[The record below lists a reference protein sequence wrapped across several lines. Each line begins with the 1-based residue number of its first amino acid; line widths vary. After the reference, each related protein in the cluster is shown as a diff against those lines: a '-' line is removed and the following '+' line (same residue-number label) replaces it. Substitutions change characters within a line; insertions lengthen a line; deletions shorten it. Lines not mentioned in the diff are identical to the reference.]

1 MTNVRANYTGATSTF
16 SNTVFSEKKKFLWFS
31 NKQHYLCLQRVPFFS
46 NFEKENLVK
55 FVTNT
60 ETRKLFVTNSDTNQS
75 ESKQAIRSEFKQAAQ
90 ERMPP
95 HLEKCRR
102 SESADPQSP
111 GPASTVSECLTQHC
125 SLKGFS
131 TAKCRQDNPPGSR
144 CSAGCRSDCANP
156 ACPFPRGN
164 TSPCTIR
171 LPTLYVSKRRRKSS
185 SILAPY
191 HRAPPVFEE
200 SHGGAVPIWTC
211 AGFFR

>member
-16 SNTVFSEKKKFLWFS
+16 SNTVFSEKKI
-31 NKQHYLCLQRVPFFS
+31 FFGFPINNIIS
-46 NFEKENLVK
+46 VFNVCHSSQISEKENLVK

-95 HLEKCRR
+95 HLEKRRR

-144 CSAGCRSDCANP
+144 CSAGFRSDCANP

-200 SHGGAVPIWTC
+200 SHGGAVPIWTR